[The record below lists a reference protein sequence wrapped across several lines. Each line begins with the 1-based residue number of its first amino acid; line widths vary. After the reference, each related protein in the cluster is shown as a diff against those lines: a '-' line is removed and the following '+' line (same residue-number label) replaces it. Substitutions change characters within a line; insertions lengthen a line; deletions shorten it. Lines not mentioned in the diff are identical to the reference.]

1 MNDELCLINEGLF
14 SYIGLLSAR
23 IHEIKYFAGFDGHF
37 SSMVNLMK
45 NENIDV
51 MKTIGKHYD
60 ILQITNIEV
69 VKDIN
74 NINRI
79 VITILFVMNNDADN
93 YVIK

>member
-1 MNDELCLINEGLF
+1 
-14 SYIGLLSAR
+14 
-23 IHEIKYFAGFDGHF
+23 
-37 SSMVNLMK
+37 MVNLMK
-45 NENIDV
+45 NENNDV

-69 VKDIN
+69 VKDIK

-93 YVIK
+93 YAIK

>member
-1 MNDELCLINEGLF
+1 MKLNILQ
-14 SYIGLLSAR
+14 
-23 IHEIKYFAGFDGHF
+23 FDGHF

-45 NENIDV
+45 NENNDV

-79 VITILFVMNNDADN
+79 VITILFVMNNDDDN

>member
-1 MNDELCLINEGLF
+1 
-14 SYIGLLSAR
+14 
-23 IHEIKYFAGFDGHF
+23 
-37 SSMVNLMK
+37 MK
-45 NENIDV
+45 NENNDV
-51 MKTIGKHYD
+51 MKTIGKQYD

-79 VITILFVMNNDADN
+79 VITILFVMNNDADS

>member
-1 MNDELCLINEGLF
+1 
-14 SYIGLLSAR
+14 
-23 IHEIKYFAGFDGHF
+23 
-37 SSMVNLMK
+37 MK
-45 NENIDV
+45 NENNDV

-93 YVIK
+93 YVIKWKKLFRETKWLKLLKSL

>member
-1 MNDELCLINEGLF
+1 
-14 SYIGLLSAR
+14 
-23 IHEIKYFAGFDGHF
+23 
-37 SSMVNLMK
+37 MK
-45 NENIDV
+45 NENNDV

-93 YVIK
+93 YVIKWKILFRETKWLKLLKSL